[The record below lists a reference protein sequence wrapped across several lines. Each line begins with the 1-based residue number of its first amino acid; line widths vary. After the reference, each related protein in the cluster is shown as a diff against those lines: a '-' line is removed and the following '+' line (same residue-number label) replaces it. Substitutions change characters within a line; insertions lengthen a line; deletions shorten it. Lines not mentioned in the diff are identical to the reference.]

1 MELKLY
7 SPAATVANAL
17 LKPLA
22 EENTGE
28 ASLTSVIVNTKS
40 WSSIAEPSE
49 ALKQI

>member
-1 MELKLY
+1 MGLKLY

-40 WSSIAEPSE
+40 WSTSLVPSE